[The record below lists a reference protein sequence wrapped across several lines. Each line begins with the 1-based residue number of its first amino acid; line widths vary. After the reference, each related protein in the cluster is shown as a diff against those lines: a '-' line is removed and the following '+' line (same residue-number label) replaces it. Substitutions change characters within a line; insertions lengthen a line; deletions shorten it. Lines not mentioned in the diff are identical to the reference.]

1 MGDGIRSRY
10 FRALSKVDNP
20 PFDSEKPH
28 YRNRFASLGA
38 TLKVIRS
45 ACEPEGLAYW
55 HRIEWLEGDYVTL
68 QSGITSVD
76 GEEMKLSLTPL
87 THNVDPQKFGAE
99 LTYKRR
105 QTAQADFGITGEVD
119 DDGES
124 AIKRSRPKRDF
135 SAINPLKQRYMAA
148 LNLSETEASQQLVA
162 ALGNPSKLDDA
173 GYRRYLERMEALV
186 KEAERG

>member
-1 MGDGIRSRY
+1 MGEGIRSRY

-20 PFDSEKPH
+20 TYDSKNPH
-28 YRNRFASLGA
+28 YGNEFASLGA
-38 TLKVIRS
+38 TLEAIRT
-45 ACEPEGLAYW
+45 ACEPEGIAYW
-55 HRIEWLEGDYVTL
+55 HHIVWFESGNVAL
-68 QSGITSVD
+68 QSGLTSED
-76 GEEMKLSLTPL
+76 GEELKMSLTPM
-87 THNVDPQKFGAE
+87 TNNPDSQKFGAE

-105 QTAQADFGITGEVD
+105 QTAQADFGITGETD

-124 AIKRSRPKRDF
+124 AIAKPRKRRDF

-173 GYRRYLERMEALV
+173 GYRRYLERMESLV